1 MAELSVAE
9 GGVVGG
15 GGRGEGGGEAFA
27 SATGNEAGNDRGVSL
42 WESMIIEEKRLAAAK
57 EGFARVSDFEEARS
71 LHLALAESSVAT
83 SSSLLSAQEQ
93 MPDAKQESM
102 SLIKKLPE
110 SEENEEEEEEAGPA
124 FLLAAP
130 EQHQYPQKQ
139 EEEGPPASIWSLLPA
154 DVCNSINRWCGQI
167 DTIGYLNCVSKNFA
181 LKTSEYVCRLFCQ
194 ATYPQQF
201 GNKKMVVSNFGN
213 SYLLML
219 IHRPRIRINGFYS
232 VSTLYSKAPNHDN
245 FWEEKR
251 TMSVEVRFY
260 RHLRF
265 YNNGRVLYSLDIVN
279 PWDITALLGQGRPV
293 PKKIFEGTYAAK
305 GREVVDSVNMAY

>member
-1 MAELSVAE
+1 
-9 GGVVGG
+9 
-15 GGRGEGGGEAFA
+15 
-27 SATGNEAGNDRGVSL
+27 
-42 WESMIIEEKRLAAAK
+42 
-57 EGFARVSDFEEARS
+57 
-71 LHLALAESSVAT
+71 
-83 SSSLLSAQEQ
+83 
-93 MPDAKQESM
+93 
-102 SLIKKLPE
+102 
-110 SEENEEEEEEAGPA
+110 
-124 FLLAAP
+124 
-130 EQHQYPQKQ
+130 
-139 EEEGPPASIWSLLPA
+139 
-154 DVCNSINRWCGQI
+154 VC
-167 DTIGYLNCVSKNFA
+167 K
-181 LKTSEYVCRLFCQ
+181 LFCQ

-201 GNKKMVVSNFGN
+201 GNKKLVVSNFGN

-279 PWDITALLGQGRPV
+279 PWDIAALLGQGRPI

-305 GREVVDSVNMAY
+305 GREVIVSVNMAYCLMQFYLVILDGKEGYSRYKGSHSILRLTKHVQVVRGITTEFPLPINADFRFFREWDWGSLRTEA